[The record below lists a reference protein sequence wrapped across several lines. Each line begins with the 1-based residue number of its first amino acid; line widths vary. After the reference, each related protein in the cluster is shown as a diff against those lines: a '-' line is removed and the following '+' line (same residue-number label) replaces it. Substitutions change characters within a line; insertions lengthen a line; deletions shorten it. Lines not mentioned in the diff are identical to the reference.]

1 MSTLGSRTDAAIDVA
16 ADRLETFVR
25 QSRRR
30 GGLAA
35 TVGNAF
41 EGDAAFL
48 RKLKPR
54 LVAARVRHRV
64 PTDDQ
69 PGGAARAPDNSE
81 LDRQRPVEAPPAG
94 GGPSLWFV
102 LGAAF
107 AVGVLAAKA
116 IDWRSHVR
124 PR

>member
-1 MSTLGSRTDAAIDVA
+1 MSMLGSRTDAAIDVA

-35 TVGNAF
+35 TVANAF

-54 LVAARVRHRV
+54 LVAARVRHRA
-64 PTDDQ
+64 PADDH
-69 PGGAARAPDNSE
+69 PGGAARAPDSPQLE
-81 LDRQRPVEAPPAG
+81 RQRPAEAPPGG
-94 GGPSLWFV
+94 GGPSPWLV

-107 AVGVLAAKA
+107 AVGVLTAKA
-116 IDWRSHVR
+116 IDWRNHGR
-124 PR
+124 TC